1 MTIATDISTLASPA
15 SDAPADT
22 YTRWTDADSQAL
34 EDALAHPAL
43 AECPLTE
50 MLEGFITGT
59 AVSPFDG
66 MSVELLRMWLDLFG
80 LEWDKLDPEVTG
92 PLEAIVQKRLDA
104 ILDSFDEA
112 LTAARAGGG
121 AAGLEPLMT
130 DWDVVFA
137 EHEAAPDAEPEA
149 STATDPDAPTD
160 AASVA
165 VTDSDDAAS
174 TPATPGRMPQ
184 TGELWA
190 RGLLLA
196 EMVWRN
202 DQWARLDKQARKEV
216 EKRHA
221 PIRLLAKPATKPL
234 TTGSG
239 ESRQRARLVDEAIS
253 NLHTMHQITDEYYEL
268 LNLTPA
274 PIIKVGTPG
283 RNDPCECGSGKKYKK
298 CCGA

>member
-1 MTIATDISTLASPA
+1 MTTATDIATDISAPA
-15 SDAPADT
+15 SQGSNAPADT
-22 YTRWTDADSQAL
+22 YTRWTDEDSYAL
-34 EDALAHPAL
+34 EEALSHPAL

-50 MLEGFITGT
+50 MFEGFVTGT

-66 MSVELLRMWLDLFG
+66 MAEEMLRLWLDLFG
-80 LEWDKLDPEVTG
+80 LEWDKLGAEVTG

-104 ILDSFDEA
+104 IMDSFDEA

-137 EHEAAPDAEPEA
+137 KPEA
-149 STATDPDAPTD
+149 DANTEATADTVTNTVTDT
-160 AASVA
+160 
-165 VTDSDDAAS
+165 VTDSDDGTTAV
-174 TPATPGRMPQ
+174 ATPGRKPQ
-184 TGELWA
+184 PGELWA

-196 EMVWRN
+196 EMAWR
-202 DQWARLDKQARKEV
+202 DHQWARLDKNARKEV
-216 EKRHA
+216 EKRHQ
-221 PIRLLAKPATKPL
+221 PIRILAKPLA
-234 TTGSG
+234 SG
-239 ESRQRARLVDEAIS
+239 DARQRARLIDEAIS

-274 PIIKVGTPG
+274 PIIKVSTPG

-298 CCGA
+298 CCGV